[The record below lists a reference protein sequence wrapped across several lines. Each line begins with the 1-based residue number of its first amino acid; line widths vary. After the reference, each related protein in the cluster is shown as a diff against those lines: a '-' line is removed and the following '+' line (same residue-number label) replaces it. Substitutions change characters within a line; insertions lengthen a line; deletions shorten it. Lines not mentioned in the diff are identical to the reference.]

1 MDDSED
7 LLLRAA
13 KGGRY
18 TIIKLLLAP
27 GEAGICWTQK
37 YGRTARQLTAL
48 AGHETIV
55 KMLEEY
61 EECQS
66 RHLE

>member
-1 MDDSED
+1 MDDSGD
-7 LLLRAA
+7 LLLTAA

-18 TIIKLLLAP
+18 TIVKLLLAP
-27 GEAGICWTQK
+27 GDAGICWTQK
-37 YGRTARQLTAL
+37 YGWTARQLTAL
-48 AGHETIV
+48 ARHETIV